1 MRIRV
6 GLQLTVIIGL
16 LYAAFGL
23 FESLTKFAVGL
34 IVASLAVIAYGLL
47 DTVEAER
54 LTRGRERDLEVVVAQ
69 HHHRVTHVGG
79 GDRVEPDDVERCVA
93 ELGWGEQRHTLIDGD
108 DLSDERLVVLV
119 GHGHLGERLHGGR
132 CGEQQARSV
141 DHHGDGC
148 RRRCGGRFA

>member
-1 MRIRV
+1 MRLRI

-54 LTRGRERDLEVVVAQ
+54 LTRGREKVWQRRDAQ
-69 HHHRVTHVGG
+69 
-79 GDRVEPDDVERCVA
+79 
-93 ELGWGEQRHTLIDGD
+93 
-108 DLSDERLVVLV
+108 
-119 GHGHLGERLHGGR
+119 
-132 CGEQQARSV
+132 
-141 DHHGDGC
+141 
-148 RRRCGGRFA
+148 

>member
-54 LTRGRERDLEVVVAQ
+54 LTRGREKVWQRRDAQ
-69 HHHRVTHVGG
+69 
-79 GDRVEPDDVERCVA
+79 
-93 ELGWGEQRHTLIDGD
+93 
-108 DLSDERLVVLV
+108 
-119 GHGHLGERLHGGR
+119 
-132 CGEQQARSV
+132 
-141 DHHGDGC
+141 
-148 RRRCGGRFA
+148 

>member
-6 GLQLTVIIGL
+6 GLQMTVIIGL

-54 LTRGRERDLEVVVAQ
+54 LTRGREKVWQRRDSQ
-69 HHHRVTHVGG
+69 
-79 GDRVEPDDVERCVA
+79 
-93 ELGWGEQRHTLIDGD
+93 
-108 DLSDERLVVLV
+108 
-119 GHGHLGERLHGGR
+119 
-132 CGEQQARSV
+132 
-141 DHHGDGC
+141 
-148 RRRCGGRFA
+148 

>member
-54 LTRGRERDLEVVVAQ
+54 LTRGREKVWQRRDSQ
-69 HHHRVTHVGG
+69 
-79 GDRVEPDDVERCVA
+79 
-93 ELGWGEQRHTLIDGD
+93 
-108 DLSDERLVVLV
+108 
-119 GHGHLGERLHGGR
+119 
-132 CGEQQARSV
+132 
-141 DHHGDGC
+141 
-148 RRRCGGRFA
+148 

>member
-1 MRIRV
+1 MRIRI

-54 LTRGRERDLEVVVAQ
+54 LT
-69 HHHRVTHVGG
+69 
-79 GDRVEPDDVERCVA
+79 
-93 ELGWGEQRHTLIDGD
+93 
-108 DLSDERLVVLV
+108 
-119 GHGHLGERLHGGR
+119 
-132 CGEQQARSV
+132 QAREKV
-141 DHHGDGC
+141 WQ
-148 RRRCGGRFA
+148 RRDSQ